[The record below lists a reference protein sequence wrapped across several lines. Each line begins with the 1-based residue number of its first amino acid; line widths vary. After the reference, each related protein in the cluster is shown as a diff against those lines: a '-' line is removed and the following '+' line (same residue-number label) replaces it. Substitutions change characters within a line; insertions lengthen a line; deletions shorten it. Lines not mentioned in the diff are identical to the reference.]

1 MRRPLAET
9 LVEIVGALAPEESR
23 DGEVR
28 VRGLRLDLPVEV
40 ALGDGS
46 GPDAAGELLA
56 DLPSWRWRTLFDH
69 PLSRLVLDCRLG
81 PAALPDARP
90 EGAHDA

>member
-28 VRGLRLDLPVEV
+28 VRGLLLDLPVEV

-46 GPDAAGELLA
+46 GRDGAGELLA

-81 PAALPDARP
+81 PVAPAGTQP
-90 EGAHDA
+90 EGAGDA

>member
-46 GPDAAGELLA
+46 GPDAAG
-56 DLPSWRWRTLFDH
+56 
-69 PLSRLVLDCRLG
+69 
-81 PAALPDARP
+81 
-90 EGAHDA
+90 

>member
-23 DGEVR
+23 EGLVR

-40 ALGDGS
+40 ALGRSS
-46 GPDAAGELLA
+46 GEDQAPELLA
-56 DLPSWRWRTLFDH
+56 DVPSWRWQTAFD
-69 PLSRLVLDCRLG
+69 LLVSRLVVDCRLEPGETPASG
-81 PAALPDARP
+81 PDGGRDA
-90 EGAHDA
+90 

>member
-9 LVEIVGALAPEESR
+9 LVEIVGALAPKEDL
-23 DGEVR
+23 DGGVR
-28 VRGLRLDLPVEV
+28 VRGLRLDLPMEV
-40 ALGDGS
+40 ALGDGP
-46 GPDAAGELLA
+46 GPDGAGELLA

-81 PAALPDARP
+81 PAAPAGTQP
-90 EGAHDA
+90 EGAGDA

>member
-9 LVEIVGALAPEESR
+9 LAEIVGALAPEGSR
-23 DGEVR
+23 GSGVS

-40 ALGDGS
+40 ALGKVPG
-46 GPDAAGELLA
+46 AERAEELLA

-69 PLSRLVLDCRLG
+69 PLSRLVLECRVG
-81 PAALPDARP
+81 PLDEAGLPP
-90 EGAHDA
+90 EGGRDV